1 MTSILGKVVENAR
14 ILGEVI
20 LVHEE
25 PFAFPSDEA
34 KYALPIN
41 IKEFLGNPS
50 LVEYFFED
58 KQHAKYALRKSP
70 DAFVATV
77 FIVESQQY
85 GQACQYVHTGAMFE
99 HSEKAVSTVN
109 AEIIIPFEYYD
120 LQFRCQLTQ

>member
-25 PFAFPSDEA
+25 PFSFPSDQA
-34 KYALPIN
+34 KYALAIN

-58 KQHAKYALRKSP
+58 KQHAKYALRKIP

-85 GQACQYVHTGAMFE
+85 GQAWPSRPTQTSPGLRNI
-99 HSEKAVSTVN
+99 N
-109 AEIIIPFEYYD
+109 AQWRNWKRHRPPRKVIYGIISY
-120 LQFRCQLTQ
+120 